1 MMSVTVVYGAL
12 LRPWHMLGPIAWEGR
27 EVVTFGC
34 GGLVPCV
41 LGFDKIPNGLLGVQI
56 LEMYTVCVYVY
67 ASHIYI
73 YMYIL

>member
-1 MMSVTVVYGAL
+1 MMSVTLVYGAL

-56 LEMYTVCVYVY
+56 L
-67 ASHIYI
+67 
-73 YMYIL
+73 